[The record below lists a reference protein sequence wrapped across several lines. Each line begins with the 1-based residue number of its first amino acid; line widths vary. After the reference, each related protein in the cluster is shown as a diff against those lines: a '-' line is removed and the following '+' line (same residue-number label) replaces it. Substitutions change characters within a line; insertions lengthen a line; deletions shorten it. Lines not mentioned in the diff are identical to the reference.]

1 MKSCSDIC
9 SYWLIMV
16 LCVASIGVQISASEA
31 QNIRPV
37 SGVIAVTTA
46 PVQVTYQDITGEHI
60 GRKAD
65 TGDPIFLNDVI
76 MTGADV
82 TMQVMLKDQTVFTMG
97 PDSSIRF
104 DAFIYDPADGANGSL
119 SAQVLNG
126 SFKFISGKI
135 ADNNPDGMVLK
146 LSHTTAAIRGTS
158 VAGRVN
164 TDGSA
169 TLLLLLGAVSLQR
182 NDIPDAAVTDIFRSG
197 WGVTITE
204 TGSASDPFRFEE
216 TDIAN
221 ITAELTPEEINKAKT
236 ANKDDKPDENPDE
249 KPDEKTAADQ
259 KTEDKQTDDKQA
271 NEGDDKDKDNPSE
284 ADVILAALGKKADE
298 NEDGKIDKA
307 ERKDAAKAIIAA
319 KIEDVETETDAFGLL
334 KVALADDGKK
344 IDVTT
349 LGEILTEDKKLLQFT
364 DLTTEQL
371 KPDENTG
378 VVLES
383 DLLDLSVSGAI
394 PVWMTYSTSP
404 APGLGNPGLDSA
416 YADLISD
423 QYAGTAQFSGN
434 GLELSP
440 VTGTGSGK
448 LSYSI
453 DLDYDGLKISGSYR
467 IEQIDLGG
475 NPYQD
480 YSDQFDADLTSGQIY
495 KTNSFTENDLP
506 AILEDEN
513 GNALLD
519 ADEVLDGLVMGK
531 VGRID
536 PVSDQLKSVAQVYM
550 NGSFG
555 SLTDGKTAFDGSF
568 GKIGVTIKE
577 IDENSAPVF
586 TDNHLTASH
595 ISEADKL

>member
-16 LCVASIGVQISASEA
+16 LCVASIGVQISASVA

-104 DAFIYDPADGANGSL
+104 DTFIYDPADGANESL

-164 TDGSA
+164 ADGSA
-169 TLLLLLGAVSLQR
+169 TLLLLSGAVSLQR
-182 NDIPDAAVTDIFRSG
+182 NDVPDAAVTDIFRSG

-236 ANKDDKPDENPDE
+236 ANKDEKPDENPD
-249 KPDEKTAADQ
+249 KNPDEKT
-259 KTEDKQTDDKQA
+259 EA
-271 NEGDDKDKDNPSE
+271 NQETKNNKDNPSE
-284 ADVILAALGKKADE
+284 ADVILATLGKKADE

-394 PVWMTYSTSP
+394 PIWMTYSTSP

-434 GLELSP
+434 GLELFP
-440 VTGTGSGK
+440 VTGAGSGK

-453 DLDYDGLKISGSYR
+453 DLDYDGLKISGSYQ

-519 ADEVLDGLVMGK
+519 ADEVLDDLVLGK
-531 VGRID
+531 IGKIN
-536 PVSDQLKSVAQVYM
+536 PVSDQLKLVAQVYM

-586 TDNHLTASH
+586 TDNHITASH
-595 ISEADKL
+595 ISEADTP

>member
-16 LCVASIGVQISASEA
+16 LCVASIGVQISASVA

-104 DAFIYDPADGANGSL
+104 DTFIYDPADGANGSL

-164 TDGSA
+164 ADGSA
-169 TLLLLLGAVSLQR
+169 TLLLLSGAVSLQR
-182 NDIPDAAVTDIFRSG
+182 NDVPDAAVTDIFRSG

-236 ANKDDKPDENPDE
+236 ANKDEKPDENPD
-249 KPDEKTAADQ
+249 KNPDEKT
-259 KTEDKQTDDKQA
+259 EA
-271 NEGDDKDKDNPSE
+271 NQETKNNKDNPSE
-284 ADVILAALGKKADE
+284 ADVILATLGKKADE

-334 KVALADDGKK
+334 KVALADYGKK

-378 VVLES
+378 IVLES

-394 PVWMTYSTSP
+394 PIWMTYSASP
-404 APGLGNPGLDSA
+404 APRLGNLGLDSA

-453 DLDYDGLKISGSYR
+453 DLDYDGLKISGSYQ

-519 ADEVLDGLVMGK
+519 ADEVLDDLVLGK
-531 VGRID
+531 VGKIN

-586 TDNHLTASH
+586 TDNHITASH
-595 ISEADKL
+595 ISEADTP

>member
-16 LCVASIGVQISASEA
+16 LCVASIGVQISASVA

-104 DAFIYDPADGANGSL
+104 DTFIYDPADGANGSL

-164 TDGSA
+164 ADGSA
-169 TLLLLLGAVSLQR
+169 TLLLLSGAVSLQR
-182 NDIPDAAVTDIFRSG
+182 NDVPDAAVTDIFRSG

-236 ANKDDKPDENPDE
+236 ANKDEKPDENPD
-249 KPDEKTAADQ
+249 KNPDEKT
-259 KTEDKQTDDKQA
+259 EA
-271 NEGDDKDKDNPSE
+271 NQETKNNKDNPSE
-284 ADVILAALGKKADE
+284 ADVILATLGKKADE

-371 KPDENTG
+371 RPDENTG

-383 DLLDLSVSGAI
+383 DLLDLSVLGAI
-394 PVWMTYSTSP
+394 PIWMTYSTSP

-423 QYAGTAQFSGN
+423 QYAGMAQFSGN
-434 GLELSP
+434 GLELFL
-440 VTGTGSGK
+440 VTGAGSGK

-453 DLDYDGLKISGSYR
+453 DLDYDGLKISGSYQ

-519 ADEVLDGLVMGK
+519 ADEVLDDLVLGK
-531 VGRID
+531 IGKIN

-586 TDNHLTASH
+586 TDNHITASH
-595 ISEADKL
+595 ISEADTP

>member
-1 MKSCSDIC
+1 
-9 SYWLIMV
+9 MV
-16 LCVASIGVQISASEA
+16 LCVASIGVQISASVA

-104 DAFIYDPADGANGSL
+104 DTFIYDPADGANGSL

-164 TDGSA
+164 ADGSA
-169 TLLLLLGAVSLQR
+169 TLLLLSGAVSLQR
-182 NDIPDAAVTDIFRSG
+182 NDVPDAAVTDIFRSG

-236 ANKDDKPDENPDE
+236 ANKDEKPDENPD
-249 KPDEKTAADQ
+249 KNPDEKT
-259 KTEDKQTDDKQA
+259 EA
-271 NEGDDKDKDNPSE
+271 NQETKNNKDNPSE
-284 ADVILAALGKKADE
+284 ADVILATLGKKADE

-394 PVWMTYSTSP
+394 PIWMTYSTSP

-434 GLELSP
+434 GLELFP
-440 VTGTGSGK
+440 VTGAGSGK

-453 DLDYDGLKISGSYR
+453 DLDYDGLKISGSYQ

-519 ADEVLDGLVMGK
+519 ADEVLDDLVLGK
-531 VGRID
+531 IGKIN
-536 PVSDQLKSVAQVYM
+536 PVSDQLKLVAQVYM

-586 TDNHLTASH
+586 TDNHITASH
-595 ISEADKL
+595 ISEADTP